1 MQKRLVVASLEFVG
15 HDKNTIWVV
24 LYLLLDFGRRESVYS
39 RFCDHFSAVLLFS
52 RESDDGF
59 VWTVHFFQLL
69 RYGIV
74 KLYRTDDAGG
84 YNHCASLSSDL
95 MRTDD
100 FVKEMIDDDKGFFLD
115 SLRLTLH
122 ESSHFLGCLILVKF
136 GIGFYGFNNLIIAF
150 IWSIVAQYIHNEAFL
165 YGLLHCVLVERDVSC
180 LTIRMLDRSPE
191 HLQGFVLRCGGEGVI
206 IDILSHLAPFDDFQD
221 AVFYV
226 FFLVLGVAGNND
238 VHIGGHRSILGTV
251 CFINDDGE
259 IHVSQ

>member
-1 MQKRLVVASLEFVG
+1 M
-15 HDKNTIWVV
+15 
-24 LYLLLDFGRRESVYS
+24 
-39 RFCDHFSAVLLFS
+39 
-52 RESDDGF
+52 
-59 VWTVHFFQLL
+59 HFFQLL
-69 RYGIV
+69 CYGIV
-74 KLYRTDDAGG
+74 KLNGADDAGC
-84 YNHCASLSSDL
+84 YDHCTRLTANL

-115 SLRLTLH
+115 CLRLTLH
-122 ESSHFLGCLILVKF
+122 ETSHFLGCLVLVKF
-136 GIGFYGFNNLIIAF
+136 GVGLYGFNNLIIAL

-165 YGLLHCVLVERDVSC
+165 NGLLHCVLVERDVSC

-191 HLQGFVLRCGGEGVI
+191 HLKSLVLRCGGEGVI
-206 IDILSHLAPFDDFQD
+206 IDIRSHLASFDDFQD

-226 FFLVLGVAGNND
+226 FFLVLRVAGNHD